1 MIVAVFDEKSKHN
14 WEKIKSISSIALMI
28 IKNYCRSSDKKL

>member
-1 MIVAVFDEKSKHN
+1 MKSRNITGK
-14 WEKIKSISSIALMI
+14 KSRVYQSIALMI